1 MKTKLTRDEIKALIR
16 TGAKWFV
23 LLIVWR
29 IVTMIVW
36 SIFFGSTVQD
46 EADHGVGTRA
56 SATVTVIAS
65 FAAMITLAVINGYM
79 FARNHGDERRAFI
92 YASRNDGFSMKE
104 YFAKFIPE
112 HAVYIG
118 FYALTQLIFCGF
130 FAAFGFRYVASEG
143 GTVLERFHIADAGFY
158 LLTGNALLGLLIN
171 IIVMTAL
178 LCGARLLVLWRWQ
191 REKVDRE

>member
-16 TGAKWFV
+16 TGATWFV

-29 IVTMIVW
+29 VVTMIVW

-46 EADHGVGTRA
+46 EADHGVGTRV
-56 SATVTVIAS
+56 SAMFTTITS
-65 FAAMITLAVINGYM
+65 FAAMIALAVIKGYM

-92 YASRNDGFSMKE
+92 DASRNDGFSMKE
-104 YFAKFIPE
+104 YFKKFIPE

-118 FYALTQLIFCGF
+118 LYVLTQLVFCGF
-130 FAAFGFRYVASEG
+130 FAAFGFKYVASQG

-158 LLTGNALLGLLIN
+158 LLTNSALLGLLLN
-171 IIVMTAL
+171 IICMTAI
-178 LCGARLLVLWRWQ
+178 LCAARLLVLWKWQ
-191 REKVDRE
+191 KEKLER